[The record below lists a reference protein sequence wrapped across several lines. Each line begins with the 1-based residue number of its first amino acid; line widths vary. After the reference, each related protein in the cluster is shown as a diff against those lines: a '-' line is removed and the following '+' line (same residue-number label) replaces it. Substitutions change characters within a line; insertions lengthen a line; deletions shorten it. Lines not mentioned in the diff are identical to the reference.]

1 MDKILVSAN
10 ILKEE
15 ILKEELIK
23 EFLKVK
29 EAFEKDPEL
38 MKLRNLITSFKD
50 SNDKENYDKYKE
62 IYLNHPIYQN
72 YISLK
77 EEVTLFLKE
86 IVDELRI

>member
-1 MDKILVSAN
+1 MDNILLSAKK
-10 ILKEE
+10 LKEE

-38 MKLRNLITSFKD
+38 MQLRNLITSFKN

-62 IYLNHPIYQN
+62 IYLNHPIYLN

-77 EEVTLFLKE
+77 EEVSLFLKE
-86 IVDELRI
+86 ITDELRI